1 MVENVIV
8 RPESSFT
15 SRWRPCFL
23 CLGNRFRATWRPPP
37 GQRSLF
43 HVSWVVFAPSLFLGQ
58 THSHS
63 SLFGGSRSGGSDFV
77 TRMQLDVIML
87 FIFELFL
94 LRKNRKKG
102 DNGLVRGHRVQVSS
116 AADNVEDDLLQ
127 HRLAIFSALGCEGVL
142 VHPSVWGPRLL
153 GPGFSSQGD

>member
-1 MVENVIV
+1 MI

-23 CLGNRFRATWRPPP
+23 CLENRFRATWRLPP
-37 GQRSLF
+37 GQRSQF
-43 HVSWVVFAPSLFLGQ
+43 HVSWVVFAAALFLGQ

-63 SLFGGSRSGGSDFV
+63 SLFGGSRSAGSDFV
-77 TRMQLDVIML
+77 TRMPWDMIML
-87 FIFELFL
+87 FIFALFY
-94 LRKNRKKG
+94 KEKYEKG
-102 DNGLVRGHRVQVSS
+102 DNASVGGHCVQVSS

-153 GPGFSSQGD
+153 GPGFTSQSH